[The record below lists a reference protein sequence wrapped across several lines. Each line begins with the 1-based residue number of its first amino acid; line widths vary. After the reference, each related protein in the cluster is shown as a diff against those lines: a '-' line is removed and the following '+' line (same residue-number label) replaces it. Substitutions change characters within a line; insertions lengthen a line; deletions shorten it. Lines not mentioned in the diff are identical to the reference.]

1 MVYEDGIAFLNYEAY
16 DKNCNYYMQHAI
28 PFWTQLS
35 FTNEDSGCDGDMA
48 NKVDE
53 LLMKP
58 SITRW
63 GGYQCPLWEHCKRG
77 KIVGCKATIR
87 TVKASHLK
95 SMITSLELHMCNF
108 VASYIDTTA
117 WGVNSLMYVNTRLTR
132 FTQKKY
138 IVKIQKANTLRRMF
152 TGLKEVHMMDSIYYS
167 SWCDIRGCDV
177 VPEPIMGCPVWDGEN
192 WLYVTIMEK
201 VSGEPLSKVDNLSY
215 RVWHARKYNKSK
227 VIDAVSK
234 IVTAFWT
241 LGFSHNDL
249 HGGNV
254 IYDIKTDKVRI
265 IDLESAVKMPFQHVK
280 SLRKKVTDIAMNVN
294 DGQETTI
301 KRLEYVYTTCYK
313 ASAISLLY
321 LASQYCEQ
329 YQHDDNRL
337 YNTDDHLLPM
347 TFDLLRK

>member
-1 MVYEDGIAFLNYEAY
+1 MLYEDGIAFLNYEAY
-16 DKNCNYYMQHAI
+16 GMNSHYMQHAI
-28 PFWTQLS
+28 PFWTQL
-35 FTNEDSGCDGDMA
+35 FTTNEDGGAMA
-48 NKVDE
+48 KKVDE
-53 LLMKP
+53 PLMK
-58 SITRW
+58 SSTTRW

-87 TVKASHLK
+87 TVKTVHLN
-95 SMITSLELHMCNF
+95 SLITSLKLHMCNF

-117 WGVNSLMYVNTRLTR
+117 WGVDSLMYVNKRVSK

-138 IVKIQKANTLRRMF
+138 IVKIQKASTLRRIF

-167 SWCDIRGCDV
+167 SWGDIHGCDV

-215 RVWHARKYNKSK
+215 RVWHARKYNKNK
-227 VIDAVSK
+227 IIDAVSK
-234 IVTAFWT
+234 VAAAFWT

-254 IYDIKTDKVRI
+254 IYDIKTDKVKI
-265 IDLESAVKMPFQHVK
+265 IDLESAVTMPLQHVK
-280 SLRKKVTDIAMNVN
+280 NLRKKVADIAMHVN
-294 DGQETTI
+294 DGQEKTI

-313 ASAISLLY
+313 TSAISLLY

-329 YQHDDNRL
+329 YQDDDNRL